1 MQKCKGITLV
11 SLVITIT
18 VLLILASV
26 ATYSGL
32 NVISSSKLTTF
43 TAELKLMQ
51 TQVNAIYEQDKEQQ
65 IGIELTEES
74 SIAEQATKVF
84 TENESGITSSDGYRY
99 WSNDEVKKL
108 GIEGVKQDFFINIK
122 TRSVVSYQG
131 LKYQGKTYYTLNQVP
146 DGLYNVKYEPTSEDK
161 PTFNVS
167 FECIGANQWRVS
179 ISDIEYNGYI
189 DKWHVA
195 YQIEGDT
202 NWNTTEDLSFVV
214 EQEGIYNIQIQNGT
228 IKSEVKS
235 QDIRHKY
242 SEGVCEI
249 CNKDVRY
256 ITLEEGQE
264 NWNFSIISNYASG
277 FGIADYSGIWNY
289 TGKKGNTIN
298 ASCWANNSPQVT
310 LPDDYNT
317 NPENK
322 KKGNVGMIIYNQPI
336 DVTNISKIV
345 MDCWLY
351 SNATTA
357 TNYTTIG
364 ISASNSHSN
373 YNDFYSF
380 NQLEQVSNYG
390 SNGAQ
395 KYRLELDL
403 SAYIGSYYLK
413 ITTQHDYE
421 RCL

>member
-18 VLLILASV
+18 VLLILVSV

-32 NVISSSKLTTF
+32 NVISSSKLTAF
-43 TAELKLMQ
+43 TAELKIMQ
-51 TQVNAIYEQDKEQQ
+51 TQVNAIYEEDKEQQ
-65 IGIELTEES
+65 IGIGLTEDS
-74 SIAEQATKVF
+74 SVAAQATKVF
-84 TENESGITSSDGYRY
+84 TANESGITSSEGYRY
-99 WSNDEVKKL
+99 WSKDEVKKL
-108 GIEGVKQDFFINIK
+108 GIEGVEQDFFINIQ
-122 TRSVVSYQG
+122 TRSVVSYEG
-131 LKYQGKTYYTLNQVP
+131 LKYQGKTYYTLEQLP
-146 DGLYNVKYEPTSEDK
+146 DGLYNVKYEPTPEEK
-161 PTFNVS
+161 PTFQIS
-167 FECIGANQWRVS
+167 FECMGANQWRVN
-179 ISDIEYNGYI
+179 ISDIQYNGYI
-189 DKWHVA
+189 DKWQVA
-195 YQIEGDT
+195 YQLEGDT
-202 NWNTTEDLSFVV
+202 NWNISENVSFTV
-214 EQEGIYNIQIQNGT
+214 EKAGKYRIKIQNGDVKSK
-228 IKSEVKS
+228 IKSEE
-235 QDIRHKY
+235 IGHRY
-242 SEGVCEI
+242 IEGVCEI
-249 CNKDVRY
+249 CNRDVRY

-277 FGIADYSGIWNY
+277 FGMADSSGIWNH

-357 TNYTTIG
+357 TNYTTMG
-364 ISASNSHSN
+364 ISNSNSQTN
-373 YNDFYSF
+373 FNDFYSF
-380 NQLEQVSNYG
+380 TQSKQVSNYG
-390 SNGAQ
+390 ENGAQ

-403 SAYIGSYYLK
+403 SDYTGSYYLK
-413 ITTQHDYE
+413 ITTLHDYE

>member
-364 ISASNSHSN
+364 ISASNNHSN